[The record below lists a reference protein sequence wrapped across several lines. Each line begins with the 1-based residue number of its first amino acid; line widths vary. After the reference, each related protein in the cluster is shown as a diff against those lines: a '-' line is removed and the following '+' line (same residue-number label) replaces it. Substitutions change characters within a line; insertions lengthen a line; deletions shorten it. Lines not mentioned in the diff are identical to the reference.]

1 MHLFQ
6 IGREDGNGERKY
18 CLFSPV
24 AISYKIIIIILQE
37 KKPPHISLLGTTNN
51 NNNNYNN
58 HSLLIGCDGNKR
70 GNP

>member
-37 KKPPHISLLGTTNN
+37 KNPHTFL
-51 NNNNYNN
+51 
-58 HSLLIGCDGNKR
+58 C
-70 GNP
+70 